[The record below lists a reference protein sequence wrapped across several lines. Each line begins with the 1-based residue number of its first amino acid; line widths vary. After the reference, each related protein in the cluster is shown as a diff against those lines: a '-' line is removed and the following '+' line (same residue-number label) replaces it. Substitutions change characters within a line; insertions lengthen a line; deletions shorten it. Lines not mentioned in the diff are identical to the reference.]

1 MSLETD
7 RRNRFRRADDNVNG
21 CPYVTPEQLE
31 AIAENA
37 AERAVKKMTDNLYK
51 EVGKGVLNKLLWALG
66 IIAVAMAAWLHDRGY
81 L

>member
-7 RRNRFRRADDNVNG
+7 RRNRFRRADDNAIG

-51 EVGKGVLNKLLWALG
+51 EVGKGVLNKLLWVLG
-66 IIAVAMAAWLHDRGY
+66 IITVAMAAWLHDRGY

>member
-7 RRNRFRRADDNVNG
+7 RRNRFRRADDNVSG
-21 CPYVTPEQLE
+21 CPYLTPEQIE
-31 AIAENA
+31 TIAENA

-51 EVGKGVLNKLLWALG
+51 EVGKGVVNKILWVVG
-66 IIAVAMAAWLHDRGY
+66 IVAVALAAWLHDRGF